1 MRYGVVSNAIY
12 VRASASL
19 FTVMMTTM
27 STTSTKASSA
37 TYTAH
42 STRRCSQR
50 RRTIQ
55 RHHAQRVGVV
65 VHGASSIEDVPPE
78 DLALVVELL
87 DSETGEELKEKV
99 NLIAENGLLT
109 MGVVDAARLIVE
121 ANKAQG
127 QDAEVVALLEDVYV
141 TLKYKFEEKAGLVM
155 KGALEFAQ
163 ELMKHF
169 TAEDLEEA
177 DQSVAVNKVQLMMRE
192 EFEREFGVSKVA
204 LAKYLDEVLP
214 VMDQQDAR
222 IQSQLEEATT
232 PEAQAQIVQTMMQ
245 RTKERMQ
252 IEFIRDCAARMADQ
266 N

>member
-1 MRYGVVSNAIY
+1 MNVMNTMTTK
-12 VRASASL
+12 ASAS
-19 FTVMMTTM
+19 VTTR
-27 STTSTKASSA
+27 
-37 TYTAH
+37 TAH
-42 STRRCSQR
+42 ARRPVWCRRTAPTHRHRYR
-50 RRTIQ
+50 RR
-55 RHHAQRVGVV
+55 APSA
-65 VHGASSIEDVPPE
+65 ASSIEDVPPE

-169 TAEDLEEA
+169 RAEDLEEA

-214 VMDQQDAR
+214 VMDQQDER
-222 IQSQLEEATT
+222 IQTQLEEATT

>member
-1 MRYGVVSNAIY
+1 MMNMLTTTTK
-12 VRASASL
+12 ASAS
-19 FTVMMTTM
+19 VTTR
-27 STTSTKASSA
+27 TTHA
-37 TYTAH
+37 T
-42 STRRCSQR
+42 RPVWC
-50 RRTIQ
+50 RRTALTH
-55 RHHAQRVGVV
+55 RHRYRYRRHAPPSA
-65 VHGASSIEDVPPE
+65 ASSIEDVPPE

-214 VMDQQDAR
+214 VMDQQDER
-222 IQSQLEEATT
+222 IQTQLEEATT

>member
-1 MRYGVVSNAIY
+1 MNMMN
-12 VRASASL
+12 
-19 FTVMMTTM
+19 MMTTA
-27 STTSTKASSA
+27 TKASAKSVP
-37 TYTAH
+37 TRTAH
-42 STRRCSQR
+42 ATRPVWC
-50 RRTIQ
+50 RRTTRTH
-55 RHHAQRVGVV
+55 RHRYRRHAPSA
-65 VHGASSIEDVPPE
+65 ASSIEDVPPE

-141 TLKYKFEEKAGLVM
+141 TLKHKFEEKAGLVM

-214 VMDQQDAR
+214 VMDQQDER
-222 IQSQLEEATT
+222 IQTQLEEATT